1 MECPLNRN
9 GLTLPQIL
17 FIYQTEIVKD
27 NCGGQPAKNIFMPF
41 GIDYF
46 RIFNIMIVEGDE
58 ATMKMTPFKLIVAI
72 LLLAGMAAF
81 APANA
86 AEDAMYK
93 RYCGVWSRE
102 DFILNLKYEDGEM
115 TGSLMQ
121 FEQSGDV
128 VTWDFTHCWYVP
140 ESDILWCNGCT
151 HYRVHIDPKTFE
163 RTEEDW
169 WLTDLSDI
177 YFAFGDDQDT
187 LIGYEIEDIGE
198 PLVLRREKTA

>member
-1 MECPLNRN
+1 M
-9 GLTLPQIL
+9 
-17 FIYQTEIVKD
+17 V
-27 NCGGQPAKNIFMPF
+27 
-41 GIDYF
+41 
-46 RIFNIMIVEGDE
+46 VEGDE

-81 APANA
+81 AGANA
-86 AEDAMYK
+86 AEDAMYE

-121 FEQSGDV
+121 FERSGDI

-140 ESDILWCNGCT
+140 ESDILWCNVCT